1 MATANKRIT
10 KVRGYLFEVI
20 NILRSI
26 NQINANYLSN
36 ETDNYSLDKIPTER
50 IVGRP
55 YIIGGGRYRD
65 VYSFRGRL
73 PHGQDAETNLEIM
86 GFYEDFERIIESNN
100 NKGILPDIDG
110 IESIECLNCA
120 TVNNAG
126 TNSAEFD
133 IQIQITY
140 YSDGNYTPSV
150 SL

>member
-1 MATANKRIT
+1 MAYIDKRIT
-10 KVRGYLFEVI
+10 KVRSYLLQVI
-20 NILRSI
+20 NTLRNI
-26 NQINANYLSN
+26 NQINANFLSN
-36 ETDNYSLDKIPTER
+36 GIDNYSLDKIPTER

-55 YIIGGGRYRD
+55 YIIGGGIYRD

-73 PHGQDAETNLEIM
+73 PHGQDATTNLDIM
-86 GFYEDFERIIESNN
+86 GFYEEFEKIIESNN

-140 YSDGNYTPSV
+140 YSDGNYTPSI